1 MGRENRKLSPVRPRT
16 DAKVRR
22 AISLSVEY
30 IIHIKRVLLIPPLK
44 TYAMLYYCYILKTQ
58 PIARAPLQTTDKE
71 SSEFT
76 KACRPR
82 RNRNDEGAGWRVLS
96 AWHPSAISSCGT
108 RRTSSG
114 EAGVRGRALEAPGQS
129 SSPAGTP
136 WGRGRRRRQLRRR
149 RRRRCTL
156 CSSTIPIPWRGGP
169 NLARLF
175 YGETGERESE

>member
-1 MGRENRKLSPVRPRT
+1 
-16 DAKVRR
+16 
-22 AISLSVEY
+22 
-30 IIHIKRVLLIPPLK
+30 
-44 TYAMLYYCYILKTQ
+44 MLYYCYIILKTQ

-76 KACRPR
+76 KACRPK
-82 RNRNDEGAGWRVLS
+82 RNRNDEGAGWRDLS

-136 WGRGRRRRQLRRR
+136 WGRGRRRRQLRPRR

-156 CSSTIPIPWRGGP
+156 CSSTIPIPWRGGR
-169 NLARLF
+169 NLTRLF
-175 YGETGERESE
+175 YGETGEREYE

>member
-1 MGRENRKLSPVRPRT
+1 MSAKEESERRRGRMERP
-16 DAKVRR
+16 
-22 AISLSVEY
+22 
-30 IIHIKRVLLIPPLK
+30 
-44 TYAMLYYCYILKTQ
+44 
-58 PIARAPLQTTDKE
+58 
-71 SSEFT
+71 
-76 KACRPR
+76 
-82 RNRNDEGAGWRVLS
+82 S

-156 CSSTIPIPWRGGP
+156 CSSTIPIPWRGGR
-169 NLARLF
+169 NLTRLF

>member
-82 RNRNDEGAGWRVLS
+82 RNRNDEGAGWRDLQL
-96 AWHPSAISSCGT
+96 GT
-108 RRTSSG
+108 RRRSV
-114 EAGVRGRALEAPGQS
+114 AAVHDVRVPARRAYVAEH
-129 SSPAGTP
+129 
-136 WGRGRRRRQLRRR
+136 
-149 RRRRCTL
+149 
-156 CSSTIPIPWRGGP
+156 
-169 NLARLF
+169 
-175 YGETGERESE
+175 